1 MRPPGGR
8 PEDRARAN
16 IDRLLTVAGWLIQ
29 SRDSIDIEA
38 GRAAIAVLLNQM
50 AAMVNIE
57 LPADLTAQ
65 FESEN
70 VSEEAARLLA
80 LELFREQKV
89 SLGRA
94 AELCSMPLAAFMKFS
109 AAHGVPPMT
118 YSLDDLEADRKTIE
132 RLGL

>member
-1 MRPPGGR
+1 
-8 PEDRARAN
+8 
-16 IDRLLTVAGWLIQ
+16 
-29 SRDSIDIEA
+29 
-38 GRAAIAVLLNQM
+38 M

-57 LPADLTAQ
+57 LPADLTAE

-94 AELCSMPLAAFMKFS
+94 AELCLMPLAAFMKFS
-109 AAHGVPPMT
+109 AAHGVPPIT
-118 YSLDDLEADRKTIE
+118 YSLDDLESDHKTIE

>member
-1 MRPPGGR
+1 VGAYGLAVRGYRKPLNVELPADLSR
-8 PEDRARAN
+8 FDHVLD
-16 IDRLLTVAGWLIQ
+16 ITKRLVYDGF
-29 SRDSIDIEA
+29 
-38 GRAAIAVLLNQM
+38 
-50 AAMVNIE
+50 MVNVE

-65 FESEN
+65 FDSEN
-70 VSEEAARLLA
+70 VSQEAARLLA

-94 AELCSMPLAAFMKFS
+94 SELCSMPLAAFMKFS

-118 YSLDDLEADRKTIE
+118 YSLDDLEADHKTIE

>member
-1 MRPPGGR
+1 
-8 PEDRARAN
+8 
-16 IDRLLTVAGWLIQ
+16 
-29 SRDSIDIEA
+29 
-38 GRAAIAVLLNQM
+38 M

-70 VSEEAARLLA
+70 VSEEVARLLA

-109 AAHGVPPMT
+109 AAHGVPPIT

>member
-1 MRPPGGR
+1 M
-8 PEDRARAN
+8 AS
-16 IDRLLTVAGWLIQ
+16 TVT
-29 SRDSIDIEA
+29 
-38 GRAAIAVLLNQM
+38 V
-50 AAMVNIE
+50 E

-80 LELFREQKV
+80 LEFFREQKI

-109 AAHGVPPMT
+109 AAHGVPPMSYT
-118 YSLDDLEADRKTIE
+118 LDDLEADRRTAE
-132 RLGL
+132 HLGL

>member
-1 MRPPGGR
+1 M
-8 PEDRARAN
+8 
-16 IDRLLTVAGWLIQ
+16 V
-29 SRDSIDIEA
+29 S
-38 GRAAIAVLLNQM
+38 
-50 AAMVNIE
+50 MVNVE

-65 FESEN
+65 FDSQN

-89 SLGRA
+89 SLSRA

-109 AAHGVPPMT
+109 AAHGVPPMSYT
-118 YSLDDLEADRKTIE
+118 LDDLESDHKIAE